1 MESMQQELVVKWYQD
16 YGEWIRR
23 VVFGLAIAF
32 LSYQLLS
39 LWPAYNSAVI
49 ILCASILGLVGVER
63 PQLALGGFFLAFL
76 PSFLYGAGS
85 LTLILLAM
93 FLVMFCIPKMA
104 DTPLKLILIL
114 VSPLALHLGGFLFVA
129 TIGGLV
135 YANAA
140 GIQSVAG
147 AIFGFSVAILD
158 GWRGF

>member
-1 MESMQQELVVKWYQD
+1 M
-16 YGEWIRR
+16 
-23 VVFGLAIAF
+23 
-32 LSYQLLS
+32 
-39 LWPAYNSAVI
+39 
-49 ILCASILGLVGVER
+49 
-63 PQLALGGFFLAFL
+63 ALGGFFLAFL

-85 LTLILLAM
+85 LTLIFLAM

-114 VSPLALHLGGFLFVA
+114 VSPWAFHLGGFFFVA
-129 TIGGLV
+129 TIDGLI